1 MSHRICPSKSLV
13 SQFELRSRIAVGGA
27 LLAFWASG
35 HFVLVRRHPVP
46 ACAQDSFDLA
56 RYHRPFLL
64 CL

>member
-13 SQFELRSRIAVGGA
+13 SQFELRSR

-35 HFVLVRRHPVP
+35 HFVLVRHPVP